1 MSSDLLFINQLS
13 FCEEIVYFILASLYY
28 QTTLNER
35 TLIVLCSLFL
45 QKKKEKQCKDC
56 RYRRKPGCIIESL

>member
-35 TLIVLCSLFL
+35 TFIVSCSLFL
-45 QKKKEKQCKDC
+45 QKKKNSV
-56 RYRRKPGCIIESL
+56 RIAGIEENLDV

>member
-1 MSSDLLFINQLS
+1 MSSDLLFINQWS

-45 QKKKEKQCKDC
+45 QKKKKNSV
-56 RYRRKPGCIIESL
+56 RIAGIEENLDV

>member
-45 QKKKEKQCKDC
+45 QKK
-56 RYRRKPGCIIESL
+56 RKIV

>member
-35 TLIVLCSLFL
+35 TLLFYVVFSY
-45 QKKKEKQCKDC
+45 KKKKNSV
-56 RYRRKPGCIIESL
+56 RIAGIEENLDV

>member
-1 MSSDLLFINQLS
+1 MSSDLLFINQVS

-45 QKKKEKQCKDC
+45 QKKEKKNSV
-56 RYRRKPGCIIESL
+56 RIAGIEENLDV

>member
-35 TLIVLCSLFL
+35 TLIVLCILFL
-45 QKKKEKQCKDC
+45 QKKNSV
-56 RYRRKPGCIIESL
+56 RIAGIEENLDV